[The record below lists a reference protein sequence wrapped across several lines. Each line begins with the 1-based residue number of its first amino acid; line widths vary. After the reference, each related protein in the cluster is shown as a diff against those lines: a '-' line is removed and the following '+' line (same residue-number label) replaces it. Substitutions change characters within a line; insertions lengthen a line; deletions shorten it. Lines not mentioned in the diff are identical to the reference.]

1 MGSGIDPEIPA
12 KLLSCE
18 KFAELSG
25 TVGESS
31 QLAVRLR
38 KYAHRQESSL
48 NQRNSR
54 VIPVSAC

>member
-25 TVGESS
+25 TVGEIS

-38 KYAHRQESSL
+38 KYAHRQTRRKARSISETRASFL
-48 NQRNSR
+48 
-54 VIPVSAC
+54 